1 MVGILEKNKKNLF
14 TGMPLI
20 DDNYSDATNVKTKY
34 PNAIIL
40 YFIHLFAYICVDR
53 DFDFKTRSSY

>member
-34 PNAIIL
+34 PYKQL
-40 YFIHLFAYICVDR
+40 YCISYIYLLIFV
-53 DFDFKTRSSY
+53 

>member
-1 MVGILEKNKKNLF
+1 
-14 TGMPLI
+14 MPLI
-20 DDNYSDATNVKTKY
+20 NDNYSDATNVKTKY
-34 PNAIIL
+34 PNAILL